1 MAFTLDVNA
10 PLDVPLEKADRT
22 MPVKEQVVAQLA
34 LPVEAKSEMQEL
46 AVKKAEEL
54 FTTDTETLEGRRSIT
69 DAIDGF
75 GKDSMQKSSKS
86 NKLLQTRIGQL
97 QSGGGDT
104 ELVADGLVQLNDQL
118 KRLDPSDIDFAKP
131 KGLLSKIMSPLKDYF
146 QKYEKADKVINEI
159 IEHLQSGR
167 STLVNDNTTL
177 EIEQQQLRDTIRQ
190 QGKEIE
196 LLTYMDADIE
206 RQIAEAPA
214 KGYTQDHIKFI
225 QEEVLFPLRQKA
237 TDIQQMQAVNYQSY
251 FAMEVTRK
259 NNKELIRGV
268 DRAIML
274 TVTALRTAVTVAAA
288 LYHQKIVLEG
298 IEALNKTTSDII
310 TATSRMMREQG
321 VAIQQ
326 QAASTAISPETL
338 KEAFRNT
345 FDALDDISDY
355 KQKALPVL
363 KQTMQEFKELANE
376 GERRL
381 SHMEA
386 GFDA

>member
-10 PLDVPLEKADRT
+10 PLDAPLEKADRT

-54 FTTDTETLEGRRSIT
+54 FATDTETLEGRRSIT

-251 FAMEVTRK
+251 FAMEVTHK

-298 IEALNKTTSDII
+298 IGALNKTTSDII

-326 QAASTAISPETL
+326 QAASTAISPEAL
-338 KEAFRNT
+338 KEAFKNT

-363 KQTMQEFKELANE
+363 KQTMQEFKELADE

-381 SHMEA
+381 SRMEA